1 MLQAQAD
8 FIEASSA
15 LTDKTEAVSALNTKL
30 AVKTEAASV
39 LNIEVEQLRR
49 ELSLK
54 QREASGAAA
63 AQDHAA
69 LQQQVQVQLQQQRLQ
84 QVQAELHKQKRC
96 GVALTGGKA

>member
-15 LTDKTEAVSALNTKL
+15 LTDKTEAVS
-30 AVKTEAASV
+30 V

-49 ELSLK
+49 EPSLK
-54 QREASGAAA
+54 QQEASGAAA

-84 QVQAELHKQKRC
+84 QVQAELQRQKRC
-96 GVALTGGKA
+96 GVALTCGKARNQLGSPASTQPG